1 LCEATIP
8 CLRYRSAPQGAH
20 TERQGS
26 HLARGSSPAF
36 SSWVTEGSG
45 EGMMEIL
52 GGRWAGVLGGEVRGV
67 PRGRRGRRLTS
78 CSSSGRRLW
87 GHWLVA
93 GEPRPQAPRP
103 EQSPSP
109 SQHGVSYKHPSG
121 PQAAADVLSD
131 APLSRPQPCWKPTSL
146 ITRWAAVGQPGGSL
160 TLPVVSE
167 GSFRALGP
175 RGPRTR
181 PRLVEWE
188 WLRPEVPRWAPTAR
202 PGSAPESHFPSPQ
215 RQSLLI
221 LGLESPPSAPTS
233 RVTLARSL
241 HLSEQVRREFY

>member
-1 LCEATIP
+1 
-8 CLRYRSAPQGAH
+8 
-20 TERQGS
+20 
-26 HLARGSSPAF
+26 
-36 SSWVTEGSG
+36 
-45 EGMMEIL
+45 MEIL

-160 TLPVVSE
+160 ALPVVSE

-241 HLSEQVRREFY
+241 HLSEQVRRGILLSASPRARLGLEAKEGQAAGGMTFNLTGKRLPSEQG